1 MTNGHDVIP
10 REFAAIL
17 DQECAGMT
25 DLERVQAR
33 RIAALSL
40 RFARKQYEHTG
51 LALRNSEPSLL
62 SGSAT
67 VRK

>member
-17 DQECAGMT
+17 DRECAGMT
-25 DLERVQAR
+25 DLERVTAR

-51 LALRNSEPSLL
+51 LALKNSEPDIIAC
-62 SGSAT
+62 GPT
-67 VRK
+67 VRG